1 MPVIATVT
9 DPDSPEAYG
18 GVTFTDW
25 EWQATSTRDMRRK
38 LKVVPGPGGTTSM
51 YTGQIGQFLW
61 ALVDYRDG
69 ASLEDDPVTAHDERN
84 YMINASN
91 ELVR

>member
-1 MPVIATVT
+1 MLSPDQPDDGMPVIATVT

-18 GVTFTDW
+18 GPIFTDW
-25 EWQATSTRDMRRK
+25 EWQATSTRDEDGTELWK
-38 LKVVPGPGGTTSM
+38 WCQVPGGTTSM

-69 ASLEDDPVTAHDERN
+69 ASR
-84 YMINASN
+84 
-91 ELVR
+91 RG